1 MTILEIIRLL
11 VRNFYYIAATALLLA
26 FLAYNGT
33 KDAKKEYSTHTLLN
47 TGLISGYSIE
57 SSGGGRIDY
66 AKTNND
72 LENLITLAT
81 SYETNKLLSAN
92 LLAEFLFEHNKGT
105 LSILQE
111 NYPDFLES
119 IKDLPIEIDENDSK
133 DRILG
138 KIIAIRDADK
148 SNKLY
153 AITNS
158 DNIFF
163 GVTQMGKITVSRK
176 GNSDMIRMEYTSIDP
191 HAAQRTL
198 EVLTD
203 IFITAHKANKE
214 GQTESVVGFF
224 ADAVNNSTK
233 RLKDAEAD
241 LLDFRVSNRIINYY
255 EQTRYISGH
264 KEELEKMYQ
273 EELKIAAGSGS
284 ALARIEEEMADKSM
298 LPSIQAKIAENRSL
312 ISKNIAELTELELV
326 MDSIPNESR
335 TIQKS
340 NLSGEIDLLKA
351 EMNNM
356 ADQIVLVNQT
366 SEGVETKDLLTQWL
380 NQTIAKEESEA
391 KLAVMEKRKK
401 EFREIYDEF
410 APLGSTLKKIE
421 REIDVAEREYLENLH
436 SYNQARLHKYSSMMS
451 SNLEV
456 IDAPYYPIN
465 PSASKAMMMVI
476 LAFMVGMILPTS
488 LLVAMEF
495 LDSSLKKPEQASEQT
510 KLKVGGILPKQPR
523 NLKRAKV
530 DFEAVNKQ
538 ALNIFIQQ
546 IRAETKGLDTPKR
559 VNIISTQRGEGK
571 EYLISQLKNYFTKYL
586 SIDEDSPNKE
596 FEFHKVASILH
607 EPYSEAVVKQAD
619 VHILVARANRN
630 WTPADEHAVK
640 VYAKLAGKK
649 PLLFLN
655 GVSTDVLEQVIGE
668 VPKRRGFL
676 RAIAFKLV
684 TQGLKSSKV

>member
-1 MTILEIIRLL
+1 MTILEIIRIL
-11 VRNFYYIAATALLLA
+11 VRNFYIMAATAFLLA

-81 SYETNKLLSAN
+81 SYETNKLLSAT
-92 LLAEFLFEHNKGT
+92 LLAEFLYEHKEGKLN
-105 LSILQE
+105 ILPE

-119 IKDLPIEIDENDSK
+119 IKDLPIEVKEDDSK

-138 KIIAIRDADK
+138 KIIEIREADK
-148 SNKLY
+148 SNNIY
-153 AITNS
+153 ALTNS
-158 DNIFF
+158 PNIFF
-163 GVTQMGKITVSRK
+163 GVQQMETITVSRK
-176 GNSDMIRMEYTSIDP
+176 GNSDMIRMEYASIDP

-203 IFITAHKANKE
+203 IFISAHKLNKE

-224 ADAVNNSTK
+224 ADAVAKSTR
-233 RLKDAEAD
+233 RLKNAEAA

-273 EELKIAAGSGS
+273 EELKIAAGARS
-284 ALARIEEEMADKSM
+284 ALARIEQEMGDKDVIPM
-298 LPSIQAKIAENRSL
+298 IQAKIAENRSL

-326 MDSIPNESR
+326 MDSIPNDKR
-335 TIQKS
+335 IIRKS
-340 NLSGEIDLLKA
+340 SLNGEINHLKA

-356 ADQIVLVNQT
+356 ADQLVMVNQT

-391 KLAVMEKRKK
+391 KLAVMEKRKR

-421 REIDVAEREYLENLH
+421 REIGVAEKEYLENLH
-436 SYNQARLHKYSSMMS
+436 SYNQAKLHKYSSMMS

-465 PSASKAMMMVI
+465 PSASKAMMMVV
-476 LAFMVGMILPTS
+476 LAFMVGMVLPGA
-488 LLVAMEF
+488 LLIAMEF
-495 LDSSLKKPEQASEQT
+495 LDSSLKNPEQAAEQT
-510 KLKVGGILPKQPR
+510 KLKVGGILAKQPR
-523 NLKRAKV
+523 KLKRAKV

-538 ALNIFIQQ
+538 ALNLFIQQ
-546 IRAETKGLDTPKR
+546 IRAVTKGLDTPKR

-571 EYLISQLKNYFTKYL
+571 GYLMEHLKEYFSKYL
-586 SIDEDSPNKE
+586 AVEEGTPNRE
-596 FEFHKVASILH
+596 FEFTKVASILH
-607 EPYSEAVVKQAD
+607 EPYGEEVVKNAD
-619 VHILVARANRN
+619 VHILVARANRK
-630 WTPADEHAVK
+630 WTPADEHAVE

-668 VPKRRGFL
+668 VPKRRGFI
-676 RAIAFKLV
+676 RAIAFRLV